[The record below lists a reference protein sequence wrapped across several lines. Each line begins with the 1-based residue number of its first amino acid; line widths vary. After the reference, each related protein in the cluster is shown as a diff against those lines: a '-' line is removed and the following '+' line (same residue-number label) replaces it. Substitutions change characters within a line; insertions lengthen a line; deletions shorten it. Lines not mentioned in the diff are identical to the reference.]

1 MVRWKNVWPRATQG
15 PKRSFVVFVL
25 LGGVESWAKIFPN
38 GTKKVRKQ
46 KMFQMEQKVFA
57 NRKCAKWNIKCARE
71 QKMLQWEQS
80 VILYDTLWYWSAMFA
95 LHGPVWSRMVLL
107 LLFTAINMF
116 GLVWR
121 NIVFS
126 RGHRSKF
133 IWSCFNYVFE
143 LQVNVILAWMQN
155 ANTLTTYV

>member
-1 MVRWKNVWPRATQG
+1 
-15 PKRSFVVFVL
+15 
-25 LGGVESWAKIFPN
+25 
-38 GTKKVRKQ
+38 
-46 KMFQMEQKVFA
+46 
-57 NRKCAKWNIKCARE
+57 
-71 QKMLQWEQS
+71 
-80 VILYDTLWYWSAMFA
+80 MFA

-107 LLFTAINMF
+107 LFTAINMF
-116 GLVWR
+116 GLVWPCMALYGLLWR

-155 ANTLTTYV
+155 ANILTTYV